1 MNVFL
6 LIIGLVTLVFG
17 GDFLVKGAVGI
28 ARRFNIS
35 TLVIGMTVVSFG
47 TSAPELIVSVK
58 AALDGNPEIAIG
70 NVIGS
75 NIANIAL
82 VLAVTIMIF
91 PIAVDRNSKLIDW
104 PMMMLSTGLFYFFAF
119 NNKIEFFEGGIMFII
134 LVIFIVFLIYN
145 SRKKQKAKQCDL
157 ENEDIQSIKKTRFSI
172 SMGYLALGLVALYFG
187 AEWLLDGAVG
197 LAENIGMEKRVIGIT
212 IVAFGTSVP
221 ELVTS
226 AVAAYRKQTDISIGN
241 LVGSNIFNIMAV
253 IGVTSLVKEIE
264 VKEMA
269 LEFDMI
275 WMIGIAVVLFPLML
289 IGKKMGRGKGVL
301 LIAAY
306 GTYITLLLLNAT
318 TK

>member
-1 MNVFL
+1 MNVFW
-6 LIIGLVTLVFG
+6 LILGLITLVFG

-28 ARRFNIS
+28 ARKFKIS

-91 PIAVDRNSKLIDW
+91 PIAVDKNSKIIDW
-104 PMMMLSTGLFYFFAF
+104 PMMMLSTMMFYFFAF
-119 NNKIEFFEGGIMFII
+119 NNKIEFFEGGIMFILL
-134 LVIFIVFLIYN
+134 LVFIIFLIYN
-145 SRKKQKAKQCDL
+145 SRKKSKK
-157 ENEDIQSIKKTRFSI
+157 EEVVKEDDIDVQVIEKTRFSMSI
-172 SMGYLALGLVALYFG
+172 GYLIAGLVALYFG

-197 LAENIGMEKRVIGIT
+197 LAESLGMEKRVIGIT

-264 VKEMA
+264 VKDMA
-269 LEFDMI
+269 IEYDMV
-275 WMIGIAVVLFPLML
+275 WMIAIAVVLLPLML
-289 IGKKMGRGKGVL
+289 IGKKMGRLKGVL
-301 LIAAY
+301 LIGAY
-306 GTYITLLLLNAT
+306 GTYITLLLLSAT
-318 TK
+318 G

>member
-1 MNVFL
+1 MNLFL

-28 ARRFNIS
+28 AQKFKVS

-47 TSAPELIVSVK
+47 TSAPELIVSIK

-82 VLAVTIMIF
+82 VLAITIMIF
-91 PIAVDRNSKLIDW
+91 PIAVDRNSKIIDW
-104 PMMMLSTGLFYFFAF
+104 PMMMLSSLLFYFFAF
-119 NNKIEFFEGGIMFII
+119 NNRIEVFEGII
-134 LVIFIVFLIYN
+134 LFTLLITFIVYLIYN
-145 SRKKQKAKQCDL
+145 SRKASKRI
-157 ENEDIQSIKKTRFSI
+157 EDRIEEDNIEVIKNTNFGI
-172 SMGYLALGLVALYFG
+172 SMLWVLAGLVGLYFG
-187 AEWLLDGAVG
+187 AEWLLEGAVG
-197 LAENIGMEKRVIGIT
+197 LAENLGMEKRIIGIT

-253 IGVTSLVKEIE
+253 IGITSMVKEIQ
-264 VKEMA
+264 VKDVA

-275 WMIGIAVVLFPLML
+275 WMLGIAFVLFPLML
-289 IGKKMGRGKGVL
+289 LGKKMGWMKGVL
-301 LIAAY
+301 LIGAY
-306 GTYITLLLLNAT
+306 GTYITLLLLSAMG
-318 TK
+318 

>member
-1 MNVFL
+1 LNVFL

-28 ARRFNIS
+28 AKKFKIS

-47 TSAPELIVSVK
+47 TSAPELIVSLK
-58 AALDGNPEIAIG
+58 AALNGNPEIAIG

-91 PIAVDRNSKLIDW
+91 PIAVDRNSKIIDW
-104 PMMMLSTGLFYFFAF
+104 PMMMLSTGLFYLFAF
-119 NNKIEFFEGGIMFII
+119 NNKIEVFEGVIMFVV
-134 LVIFIVFLIYN
+134 LVMFIVFLIYN
-145 SRKKQKAKQCDL
+145 SRKKSKKEIQECESEDL
-157 ENEDIQSIKKTRFSI
+157 ESIQKTRFSMSI
-172 SMGYLALGLVALYFG
+172 LYVLAGLVALFFG
-187 AEWLLDGAVG
+187 AEWLLSGAVG
-197 LAENIGMEKRVIGIT
+197 LAESLGMEKRVIGIT

-253 IGVTSLVKEIE
+253 VGITSLVKEIE
-264 VKEMA
+264 VKDVA

-275 WMIGIAVVLFPLML
+275 WMIGIAVILFPLML
-289 IGKKMGRGKGVL
+289 IGKKMGRAKGIL
-301 LIAAY
+301 LIGAY
-306 GTYITLLLLNAT
+306 GTYITLLLLST